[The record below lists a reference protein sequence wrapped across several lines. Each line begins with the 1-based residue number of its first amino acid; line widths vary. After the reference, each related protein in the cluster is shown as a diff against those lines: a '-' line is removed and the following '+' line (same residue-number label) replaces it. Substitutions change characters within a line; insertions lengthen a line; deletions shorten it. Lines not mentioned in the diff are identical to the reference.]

1 MPNGSISTHPI
12 FTWKNIIEG
21 DLLAQN
27 SLHDHGSKIPSTS
40 SKTIPENLNRTIRRL
55 WPFYDRSISAKM
67 RILTKLSAQNRVPK
81 MLQIFLEKNEK
92 IGGVKL
98 IGD

>member
-1 MPNGSISTHPI
+1 P
-12 FTWKNIIEG
+12 
-21 DLLAQN
+21 
-27 SLHDHGSKIPSTS
+27 HDRGSKIPSTS
-40 SKTIPENLNRTIRRL
+40 SKTIPEKLNLTVRAL

-67 RILTKLSAQNRVPK
+67 RILIKLLAQNRVPK
-81 MLQIFLEKNEK
+81 MLQIFIEKNEK